1 MVNTEPDGT
10 RRGRA
15 TKAADTALSPDRTD
29 HNITLD
35 QYDDRW
41 EWRRKIRADPKK
53 HAIYR
58 VGVGIVGGILIIAA
72 PLTGWLPGPGGIPL
86 FIAGLAVLASEFE
99 WAQRLLMRVK
109 EWVKRFTDWTGKQ
122 PAWLKLLGTVALL
135 VCVLVAIWAYLAV
148 LGVPGWLPD
157 SWEHGLH
164 KLPLL
169 D

>member
-1 MVNTEPDGT
+1 VNDEAGT
-10 RRGRA
+10 RDKERA
-15 TKAADTALSPDRTD
+15 ATPDRTD

-41 EWRRKIRADPKK
+41 EWRRKIRADPRK
-53 HAIYR
+53 HLIYR
-58 VGVGIVGGILIIAA
+58 IAVGIVGGLLLILA

-99 WAQRLLMRVK
+99 WAQRVLMRVK
-109 EWVKRFTDWTGKQ
+109 GWVQALTHWTGRQ
-122 PAWLKLLGTVALL
+122 PGWLKALGTVALMA
-135 VCVLVAIWAYLAV
+135 CVLLAIWGYLAV

-157 SWEHGLH
+157 SWETGLH
-164 KLPLL
+164 RLPLL

>member
-1 MVNTEPDGT
+1 VNDEAGT
-10 RRGRA
+10 RDKERA
-15 TKAADTALSPDRTD
+15 ATPDRTD

-41 EWRRKIRADPKK
+41 EWRRKIRANPRK
-53 HAIYR
+53 HLIYR
-58 VGVGIVGGILIIAA
+58 IAVGIVGGLLLILA

-99 WAQRLLMRVK
+99 WAQRVLMRVK
-109 EWVKRFTDWTGKQ
+109 EWVQALTHWTGRQ
-122 PAWLKLLGTVALL
+122 PGWLKALGTVALMA
-135 VCVLVAIWAYLAV
+135 CVLLAIWGYLAV

-157 SWEHGLH
+157 SWETGLH
-164 KLPLL
+164 RLPLL